1 MKKVITVI
9 FLSLMVGL
17 SARAGAH
24 INQVYVKTE
33 NQKQQTEEGSDNSIK
48 GESTVMG
55 RLEST
60 SSYYESYKSIK
71 KTKSL
76 EEITPEDLPII
87 EVDYDSIKKEIKI
100 EFSKYK
106 DKYGNQNASK
116 IAEGYYKGSAIYVPL
131 FLQTDERWGNIR
143 IGNTDLADGGC
154 GVVSLCMVSSALGN
168 IQVPSNDIAK
178 AFNKYYINGVGLS
191 WDAMTRGASETFGLK
206 AKNIGVPSKQTLL
219 KELQTSI
226 AVVSFKPGTFT
237 NSGHFAVITLDKEK
251 NTIQL
256 LDPNDSNKKLFK
268 FKDWAIDDIL
278 KEVKGV
284 WVYSM

>member
-24 INQVYVKTE
+24 INQVYAKTE
-33 NQKQQTEEGSDNSIK
+33 NQEQQPEEGSDSGVK
-48 GESTVMG
+48 GKSTVMG

-76 EEITPEDLPII
+76 EEITPEDLPI

-154 GVVSLCMVSSALGN
+154 GVVSL
-168 IQVPSNDIAK
+168 
-178 AFNKYYINGVGLS
+178 LS
-191 WDAMTRGASETFGLK
+191 IIIRS
-206 AKNIGVPSKQTLL
+206 
-219 KELQTSI
+219 
-226 AVVSFKPGTFT
+226 
-237 NSGHFAVITLDKEK
+237 
-251 NTIQL
+251 
-256 LDPNDSNKKLFK
+256 
-268 FKDWAIDDIL
+268 
-278 KEVKGV
+278 
-284 WVYSM
+284 